1 MQYEG
6 GHKGSCGDCLLVL
19 CWGNERASFDIKSD
33 AIYTEPHHFSIKAHM
48 KLLFPTYIPLP
59 GCKCSGIDSGSG
71 RTMLLLRVLITW
83 QEETVRFE
91 MPHAG
96 TGDRDLL
103 LLLDTHLHIH

>member
-6 GHKGSCGDCLLVL
+6 GHKGSCGDGLLVL

-59 GCKCSGIDSGSG
+59 GCKCSNDAVAEGVDHMAGGNSGCSQ
-71 RTMLLLRVLITW
+71 V
-83 QEETVRFE
+83 
-91 MPHAG
+91 
-96 TGDRDLL
+96 
-103 LLLDTHLHIH
+103 